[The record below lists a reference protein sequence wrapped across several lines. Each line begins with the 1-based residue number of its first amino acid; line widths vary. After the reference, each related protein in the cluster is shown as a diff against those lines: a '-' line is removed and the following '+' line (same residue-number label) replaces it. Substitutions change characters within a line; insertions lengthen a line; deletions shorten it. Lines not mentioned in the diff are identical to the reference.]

1 MNHQVEDSGLPN
13 SEISASLVMG
23 ATAIGIPILFSLS
36 LLIFPNNRES
46 LELAIPIVAIGVAYI
61 LGFVS
66 RNIVP
71 NRWRTS
77 LNVGSVLIVGWQLS
91 IVGQGRFPYLWS
103 GFGFS
108 VVLLTIVFVVIY
120 VVIQQSM
127 IDGGLTKSQSKIGYA
142 KSILVITVM
151 GIYLPS
157 LIQPPWG
164 IINIGDAT
172 HQVLEELS
180 GPLVGHFPGVNFVAT
195 YTTLLGVPLIP
206 LRWFPIGPSV
216 KMILV
221 LFWTNL
227 LVVAVPGFMML
238 SIRSIMVK
246 RALLLPLLVVIM
258 PLMVSGNWGGAS
270 TLGESLSGLPG
281 RTLMPVILGYLLL
294 RFLASEG
301 TKQKTIKGIIV
312 GSFAFLVA
320 VNNIEFGAPALV
332 SFLAVIVSMVLI
344 DRRRKIVLSALLGV
358 VLGGLLY
365 AIYSLMI
372 SGPYDFGFRIGSYA
386 GKPYSPAE
394 IFPVVS
400 IHNVFLAIF
409 VTAIAVGLRKMSDL
423 TKNPQAIAPYKAY
436 LAPVCAIYFGTW
448 GLMSFP
454 YCSYRCVEGLYMST
468 QLYLVPAI
476 LCSASLVVMSG
487 TGLKIGQKR
496 TWRTAWGVT
505 PILFITLFPFA
516 TIVQAPNPFDEWKRV
531 FGRASV
537 DQWASDELRG
547 KADQWNSTQIDWIK
561 VNSINSV
568 LNSLGE
574 NSYGYFGYMGN
585 SVEIATGINNLTRI
599 NSGEVLA
606 IKGTDQLRRLACVEV
621 EQLKPEFII
630 VIGLEFPCRE
640 YVISTQYQSLP
651 DGLVIYE
658 KM

>member
-1 MNHQVEDSGLPN
+1 
-13 SEISASLVMG
+13 
-23 ATAIGIPILFSLS
+23 
-36 LLIFPNNRES
+36 
-46 LELAIPIVAIGVAYI
+46 
-61 LGFVS
+61 
-66 RNIVP
+66 
-71 NRWRTS
+71 
-77 LNVGSVLIVGWQLS
+77 
-91 IVGQGRFPYLWS
+91 
-103 GFGFS
+103 
-108 VVLLTIVFVVIY
+108 
-120 VVIQQSM
+120 M
-127 IDGGLTKSQSKIGYA
+127 II
-142 KSILVITVM
+142 
-151 GIYLPS
+151 
-157 LIQPPWG
+157 
-164 IINIGDAT
+164 
-172 HQVLEELS
+172 
-180 GPLVGHFPGVNFVAT
+180 
-195 YTTLLGVPLIP
+195 
-206 LRWFPIGPSV
+206 
-216 KMILV
+216 V

-246 RALLLPLLVVIM
+246 RSLLLPLLVVIM

-294 RFLASEG
+294 RFFVFDG
-301 TKQKTIKGIIV
+301 TKQTTINGLIV

-320 VNNIEFGAPALV
+320 ANNIEFGAPALA

-344 DRRRKIVLSALLGV
+344 GRRRKNVSSALLGV

-365 AIYSLMI
+365 AIYSLII
-372 SGPYDFGFRIGSYA
+372 SGSYDFGFRIGSYA

-394 IFPVVS
+394 IFPIVS

-409 VTAIAVGLRKMSDL
+409 VTAITVGLRKMRGLS
-423 TKNPQAIAPYKAY
+423 KNSEAIAPNKSY
-436 LAPVCAIYFGTW
+436 LAPICAVYFATW
-448 GLMSFP
+448 GLLSFP

-468 QLYLVPAI
+468 QLYLVPTI
-476 LCSASLVVMSG
+476 LCSASLVVMFSPS
-487 TGLKIGQKR
+487 LKIDQKQ
-496 TWRTAWGVT
+496 TWRSAWGVT
-505 PILFITLFPFA
+505 PILFITLFPLA

-561 VNSINSV
+561 VASINSIA
-568 LNSLGE
+568 NSLGE
-574 NSYGYFGYMGN
+574 NSFGYFGYMGN

-640 YVISTQYQSLP
+640 YVISTKYQSLP
-651 DGLVIYE
+651 DGIVIYE